1 MVSKC
6 ANPGC
11 EKPFRYFHTGKL
23 FRLDKAGGFE
33 RRRIL
38 GDERSDAK
46 KPMRHV
52 EFYWLC
58 DDCAKQMTLTFDQS
72 SGVSIRHHLTAGVA
86 A

>member
-11 EKPFRYFHTGKL
+11 QAPFRYFHTGKL
-23 FRLDKAGGFE
+23 FRIDKESGYE
-33 RRRIL
+33 RRRL
-38 GDERSDAK
+38 MGGDAK
-46 KPMRHV
+46 KPMRHI

-58 DDCAKQMTLTFDQS
+58 DDCASKMTLTFDQA
-72 SGVSIRHHLTAGVA
+72 SGVSVRYHLATGVA

>member
-11 EKPFRYFHTGKL
+11 GAPFRYFHKGKL
-23 FRLDKAGGFE
+23 FRLDKQTGYE
-33 RRRIL
+33 RRGLL
-38 GDERSDAK
+38 GDERGAK
-46 KPMRHV
+46 KPMRRV

-58 DDCAKQMTLTFDQS
+58 DDCAKNMTLTFDQT
-72 SGVSIRHHLTAGVA
+72 SGVSVRYHLESGVA

>member
-11 EKPFRYFHTGKL
+11 QAPFRYFHTGKL
-23 FRLDKAGGFE
+23 FRVDKQIGYE
-33 RRRIL
+33 RRRL
-38 GDERSDAK
+38 MGSDAK
-46 KPMRHV
+46 KPIRHV

-58 DDCAKQMTLTFDQS
+58 DSCASKMTLIFDQA
-72 SGVSIRHHLTAGVA
+72 SGVSVRDHLATGVA

>member
-11 EKPFRYFHTGKL
+11 GAPFRYFHKGKL
-23 FRLDKAGGFE
+23 FRLDKQTGYE
-33 RRRIL
+33 RRGLL
-38 GDERSDAK
+38 GDERGAK
-46 KPMRHV
+46 KPMRRV

-58 DDCAKQMTLTFDQS
+58 EDCAKSMTLTFDQS
-72 SGVSIRHHLTAGVA
+72 SGVSVRHHLESGVA

>member
-11 EKPFRYFHTGKL
+11 EAPFRYFHTGKL
-23 FRLDKAGGFE
+23 FRLDKESGYE
-33 RRRIL
+33 RRRVM
-38 GDERSDAK
+38 GDERAVK

-58 DDCAKQMTLTFDQS
+58 DNCAKVMTLTFSQAD
-72 SGVSIRHHLTAGVA
+72 GVSVRHHLETGVA

>member
-6 ANPGC
+6 ANPRC
-11 EKPFRYFHTGKL
+11 EARFRYFHTGKL
-23 FRLDKAGGFE
+23 FRLDKASGYE
-33 RRRIL
+33 RRRLL
-38 GDERSDAK
+38 GDERDAK

-58 DDCAKQMTLTFDQS
+58 DDCAKEMTLIFDQA
-72 SGVSIRHHLTAGVA
+72 SGVSVRHHLTAGVA

>member
-11 EKPFRYFHTGKL
+11 EAPFRYFHTGKL
-23 FRLDKAGGFE
+23 FRLDKQSGYE
-33 RRRIL
+33 RRGLR
-38 GDERSDAK
+38 GGERDAK
-46 KPMRHV
+46 KPMRRV

-58 DDCAKQMTLTFDQS
+58 DDCAKRMTLTFDQT
-72 SGVSIRHHLTAGVA
+72 SGVSVRHHLASGVA